1 MARGVSEIYV
11 ADVLDK
17 RLEKAKEL
25 GAARVFNS
33 RNENIEEFVNL
44 YPFHKDEVIKAVI
57 RM

>member
-1 MARGVSEIYV
+1 MAEKQEKLQEVDY
-11 ADVLDK
+11 
-17 RLEKAKEL
+17 LEKAREL
-25 GAARVFNS
+25 GATRVFNS